1 MSHTNSN
8 KELLM
13 VVAAEVVICI
23 KCDLWKTR
31 RKAVPGIGNTES
43 KVLLIGEAPGESEDF
58 KGEPFVGSAGKF
70 LDELL
75 SQIGL
80 SRNDVFITNIVKCR
94 PPGNRDPSPTEI
106 ETCNP
111 YLNRQIGI
119 IQPKLIVTLGKHSTA
134 YLFSKTNLPFHSIT
148 QAHGKAYET
157 SLFGMKITIFP
168 TFHPA
173 AALYHARY
181 KDELLKD
188 FQLLRSELL
197 KRELITSS

>member
-8 KELLM
+8 SELLN

-31 RKAVPGIGNTES
+31 KKAVPGIGNTET
-43 KVLLIGEAPGESEDF
+43 KVLLIGEAPGGSEDI

-75 SQIGL
+75 IEAGL
-80 SRNDVFITNIVKCR
+80 SRKDVFITNIVKCR
-94 PPGNRDPSPTEI
+94 PPENRDPSTEEI
-106 ETCNP
+106 ETCTP
-111 YLNRQIGI
+111 YLNRQISI
-119 IQPKLIVTLGKHSTA
+119 IEPKLIVTLGKHSTD
-134 YLFSKTNLPFHSIT
+134 YVFSKANIPFRSIT
-148 QAHGKAYET
+148 QAHGKTYEL
-157 SLFGMKITIFP
+157 SIYGMKITVFP

-173 AALYHARY
+173 AALYSAGY

-188 FQLLRSELL
+188 FRQLRKELL
-197 KRELITSS
+197 KREIVVV

>member
-13 VVAAEVVICI
+13 VVAAEVVVCP

-31 RKAVPGIGNTES
+31 RNAVPGIGNTET
-43 KVLLIGEAPGESEDF
+43 KVLLIGEAPGESEDIR
-58 KGEPFVGSAGKF
+58 GEPFVGSAGKL

-119 IQPKLIVTLGKHSTA
+119 IQPKLIITLGKHSTE
-134 YLFSKTNLPFHSIT
+134 YLFSKTNLPFYSIT
-148 QAHGKAYET
+148 QAHGKAHET
-157 SLFGMKITIFP
+157 SIFGMKTTVFP

-173 AALYHARY
+173 AALYNARY
-181 KDELLKD
+181 KDELVKD
-188 FQLLRSELL
+188 FQQIRSELL
-197 KRELITSS
+197 KRGLIHA